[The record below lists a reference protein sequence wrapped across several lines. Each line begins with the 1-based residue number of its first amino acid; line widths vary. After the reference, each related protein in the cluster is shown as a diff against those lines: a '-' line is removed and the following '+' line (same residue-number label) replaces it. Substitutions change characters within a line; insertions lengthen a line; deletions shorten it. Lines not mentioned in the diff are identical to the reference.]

1 MHCCT
6 VYWGFTMAISKVDDL
21 SSDERK
27 LVVKALLLLA
37 ASEKRAMKAS
47 DGDFVALYE
56 RELARI
62 EALSLK
68 FR

>member
-1 MHCCT
+1 
-6 VYWGFTMAISKVDDL
+6 MATISKVDDL

-27 LVVKALLLLA
+27 LIVKALLLLT

-47 DGDFVALYE
+47 EGDFVALYE
-56 RELARI
+56 REIARI
-62 EALSLK
+62 ESLTAK